1 MKSLLFGT
9 AIAALIAAPALAA
22 DIAVKSAPAPAAAP
36 APSWAGF
43 YVGLHAGVGWSNLE
57 GSFNDP
63 NGVLSAAS
71 VSGNQTNQT
80 LGVLGGIQAG
90 YNWQFAPAWVAGVEV
105 DWSLSSVSAS
115 STVTPLA
122 LNGAVVPNTEAQ
134 LGESANWLAS
144 ARARL
149 GFIGWYDTLFYVT
162 GGAAWANIAY
172 SGREENNPP
181 TFVQVFVSQSDFD
194 KTKTGWVVGA
204 GLERQM
210 APHWLARIE
219 YLYYN
224 FGSNSSQANLTPN
237 PGAFPIAFQYSW
249 SNYNIQVVRVGLS
262 YQFN

>member
-1 MKSLLFGT
+1 LGST
-9 AIAALIAAPALAA
+9 IAALIAAPALAA
-22 DIAVKSAPAPAAAP
+22 DIAVKSPPVPAAAP

-43 YVGLHAGVGWSNLE
+43 YIGLHAGAGWSNLE
-57 GSFNDP
+57 GSFSDP
-63 NGVLSAAS
+63 NGTISG
-71 VSGNQTNQT
+71 VSINGNQGNQT

-90 YNWQFAPAWVAGVEV
+90 YNWQFAPAWVGGVEV

-115 STVTPLA
+115 NNVTPLTF
-122 LNGAVVPNTEAQ
+122 NPGGIVVPNAQVQ

-149 GFIGWYDTLFYVT
+149 GYIGWYDTLFYVT

-172 SGREENNPP
+172 SGREQNTPP
-181 TFVQVFVSQSDFD
+181 TFSQVFVSQSDFD

-224 FGSNSSQANLTPN
+224 FGGTSSQANLTPN